1 MLLVSPAEA
10 ERISDL
16 SIRGLVLLRF
26 AQVCAG
32 EPYDPER
39 HGTFAVIEPG
49 DSVDEFERQTGCPV
63 LHDTFFEVRFGDP
76 DFVPAAEVIEDHG
89 DCWELVYVLSDH
101 CGGILLFVPN
111 VDGVNPELLAMCA
124 TYATPVTEAS
134 PR

>member
-1 MLLVSPAEA
+1 MLVGSPADA

-32 EPYDPER
+32 EPYDADR

-76 DFVPAAEVIEDHG
+76 DFVPAAEAIEDHG
-89 DCWELVYVLSDH
+89 VCYELVYVLSDDG
-101 CGGILLFVPN
+101 GGILLFLGK
-111 VDGVNPELLAMCA
+111 VDGVDPELLAMCA
-124 TYATPVTEAS
+124 KYVTPITEAS